1 MNYNCVHD
9 YYTDNF
15 GDITV
20 VVRIVK
26 LWIIITTMT
35 YVSEGNGRNKLS
47 ANYLKCL
54 CRKNKNNDN
63 SKKISC
69 CFC

>member
-1 MNYNCVHD
+1 MDNYNNND
-9 YYTDNF
+9 Y
-15 GDITV
+15 
-20 VVRIVK
+20 
-26 LWIIITTMT
+26 

>member
-35 YVSEGNGRNKLS
+35 IISVKVTAET
-47 ANYLKCL
+47 NYQQ
-54 CRKNKNNDN
+54 
-63 SKKISC
+63 II
-69 CFC
+69 